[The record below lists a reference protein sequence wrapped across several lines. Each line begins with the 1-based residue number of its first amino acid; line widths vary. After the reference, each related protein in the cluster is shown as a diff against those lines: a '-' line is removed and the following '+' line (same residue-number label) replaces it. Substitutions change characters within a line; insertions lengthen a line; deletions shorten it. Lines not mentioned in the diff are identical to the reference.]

1 MAGTKER
8 ILEVARE
15 LFAKQGVQKTSMR
28 EIADQLGITKPAL
41 YYHFTSRE
49 DLVRSIV
56 QPLIDGGEELL
67 FRNETLPQVDPHEL
81 LTEYFDFHY
90 EHRADLVL
98 LLHELTALA
107 DLGLIELVLTWRER
121 LTVLLTGPSPTLEQR
136 ARAVLALGGLQDC
149 TMQFPDVP
157 HDELRI
163 AALNAACAAL
173 GLERIR
179 PEKIRQTKTE
189 PAPRSSSRA

>member
-15 LFAKQGVQKTSMR
+15 LFAQQGVQKTSMR
-28 EIADQLGITKPAL
+28 QIADRLGITKPAL

-56 QPLIDGGEELL
+56 QPQIDGGEELL
-67 FRNETLPQVDPHEL
+67 IRYEAMTEIDPHDL
-81 LTEYFDFHY
+81 LIHYFDYHY
-90 EHRADLVL
+90 QHRNDLVL

-107 DLGLIELVLTWRER
+107 DLGLIERVLNWRER
-121 LTVLLTGPSPTLEQR
+121 LTGLLTGPSPTLQQR

-149 TMQFPDVP
+149 TIQFRDVP
-157 HDELRI
+157 QDELRV
-163 AALNAACAAL
+163 AAVNAACAAL
-173 GLERIR
+173 GIEQLSAEKLR
-179 PEKIRQTKTE
+179 PEENRTGS
-189 PAPRSSSRA
+189 PVV

>member
-8 ILEVARE
+8 ILQVARE

-28 EIADQLGITKPAL
+28 QIADRLGLTKPAL

-49 DLVRSIV
+49 ELVRNIV

-67 FRNETLPQVDPHEL
+67 FRYEAMTAVDPHDL
-81 LTEYFDFHY
+81 LIEYFDY
-90 EHRADLVL
+90 NYRHRDDLVL

-107 DLGLIELVLTWRER
+107 DLGVIELVITWRER
-121 LTVLLTGPSPTLEQR
+121 LTGMLTGPSPTLEQR

-149 TMQFPDVP
+149 TIQFRDVP
-157 HDELRI
+157 QDELRI
-163 AALNAACAAL
+163 AAVNAACAAL
-173 GLERIR
+173 GIERISPDENR
-179 PEKIRQTKTE
+179 TGARVV
-189 PAPRSSSRA
+189 

>member
-15 LFAKQGVQKTSMR
+15 LFVKQGVQKTSMR

-49 DLVRSIV
+49 ELIRSIV

-67 FRNETLPQVDPHEL
+67 LRYEAMTEAGPHEL
-81 LTEYFDFHY
+81 LIDYFDY
-90 EHRADLVL
+90 NYRHRDDLVL

-107 DLGLIELVLTWRER
+107 DLGPIELMVAWRER
-121 LTVLLTGPSPTLEQR
+121 LTELLTGPSPTLQQR

-149 TMQFPDVP
+149 TIQFRDVP
-157 HDELRI
+157 QDELRI
-163 AALNAACAAL
+163 AAVNAACAAL
-173 GLERIR
+173 GIEMMSA
-179 PEKIRQTKTE
+179 EKLQ
-189 PAPRSSSRA
+189 PAENRTGTSIV